1 MHIADGP
8 IKDWWLLAPSWL
20 LGGAGVAWGLYKL
33 RIERLPHVAVLGAA
47 FFVASLI
54 HLKFGAT
61 SFHPVLSG
69 LIGALLGW
77 AAVPVIFVGLTLQCL
92 LFSHGGLS
100 VLGLNTFNM
109 AGPAVA
115 AHFVF
120 RRWMFGTAGPASAV
134 AAFLCGATPIVVSSW
149 LIFIELWLVGDA
161 LLGVAVTQAVVNLVL
176 AVAEGFLTAMVIGF
190 LKRVHSP
197 LLGGYSATP

>member
-1 MHIADGP
+1 VHISDGP
-8 IKDWWLLAPSWL
+8 IKDWWILVPSWL
-20 LGGAGVAWGLYKL
+20 LGGAGVAWGLFKL

-54 HLKFGAT
+54 HLKFGPT

-109 AGPAVA
+109 AAPAVA
-115 AHFVF
+115 AHYVF
-120 RRWMFGTAGPASAV
+120 RRWMFGTDGPGSVA
-134 AAFLCGATPIVVSSW
+134 AAFLCGAAPIVVSSW
-149 LIFIELWLVGDA
+149 LIFIELWMVGDA
-161 LLGVAVTQAVVNLVL
+161 MLGVAVTQAVVNLGL
-176 AVAEGFLTAMVIGF
+176 AAGEGVLTAMVIGF
-190 LKRVHSP
+190 LKRVQSP
-197 LLGGYSATP
+197 LLGGNGAAP